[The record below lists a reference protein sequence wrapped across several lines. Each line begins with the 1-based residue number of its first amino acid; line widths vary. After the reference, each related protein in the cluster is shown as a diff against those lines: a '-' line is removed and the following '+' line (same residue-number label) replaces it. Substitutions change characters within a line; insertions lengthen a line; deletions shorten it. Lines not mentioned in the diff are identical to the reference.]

1 MGTQIKV
8 PQVQQLLTSLVE
20 KRGKEG
26 VNFLKIGGLAGLFGK
41 VVEWNIG
48 MVHNCGINAHMWNMG
63 IIVLI

>member
-26 VNFLKIGGLAGLFGK
+26 VNFLKFAALAALSGRS
-41 VVEWNIG
+41 VE
-48 MVHNCGINAHMWNMG
+48 WNMG

>member
-26 VNFLKIGGLAGLFGK
+26 VNFLKIAGSAGTTGK
-41 VVEWNIG
+41 SVE
-48 MVHNCGINAHMWNMG
+48 WNMG

>member
-20 KRGKEG
+20 KSGKER

-41 VVEWNIG
+41 SVE
-48 MVHNCGINAHMWNMG
+48 WNMG